1 MPHLLAGSP
10 APSWKDLRIGIET
23 VGNRFRDA
31 GVQTVVMLSTQWFT
45 VIGHQFQLD
54 PNPRG
59 MRTDE
64 NWYAYDYGTMRFDL
78 RTDVELTER
87 WIALAGQSGLQTRR
101 THYEGFPIDTG
112 TVVATT
118 LLDPGRR
125 FEIASVSCNLYA
137 EIDTLATLGSTA
149 VEAAVVSGKRVGVVA
164 VSGLSS
170 GLIQRWI
177 VPAQDHIAEPAH
189 DRWNRRV
196 IDALTHGQV
205 DEVLAMREAYA
216 REAAADSQFRA
227 LAFLLGAGV
236 LARPAELLAY
246 GSIWGTGAAVLYWA
260 AENLAP
266 RNTSEHRVTPA
277 PRKDF

>member
-1 MPHLLAGSP
+1 MGERSGVVAAALVPGMPHVLAGSP
-10 APSWKDLRIGIET
+10 APSWKDLRTGVEL
-23 VGNRFRDA
+23 VGSRFRDA
-31 GVQTVVMLSTQWFT
+31 GVQTIVMLSTQWFT
-45 VIGHQFQLD
+45 VLGHQFQLD

-64 NWYAYDYGTMRFDL
+64 NWYAYDYGTVRFDL
-78 RTDVELTER
+78 RTDVELTEH
-87 WIALAGQSGLQTRR
+87 WLALAGRSGLQTRR

-149 VEAAVVSGKRVGVVA
+149 VDAAIETGRRVGVVA

-177 VPAQDHIAEPAH
+177 EPDEDQIAEPAH
-189 DRWNRRV
+189 DRWNRRM

-205 DEVLAMREAYA
+205 DQALEMRESYA

-236 LARPAELLAY
+236 LVEPAELLAY
-246 GSIWGTGAAVLYWA
+246 GSVWGTGAAALYWA
-260 AENLAP
+260 QGS
-266 RNTSEHRVTPA
+266 T
-277 PRKDF
+277 D